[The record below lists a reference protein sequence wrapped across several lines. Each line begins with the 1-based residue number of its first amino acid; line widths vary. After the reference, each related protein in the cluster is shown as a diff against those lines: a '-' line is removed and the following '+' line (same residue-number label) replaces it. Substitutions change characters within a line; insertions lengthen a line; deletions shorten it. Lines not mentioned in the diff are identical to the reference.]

1 MLRRDP
7 DPVSVVNS
15 TFTLIYGENFWHL
28 LLAIGPLAVFFAY
41 FCLASGLELGQL
53 PTTLYIS
60 NFLVDLSVIWICVNL
75 WLAVLGTRALKYVPV
90 AKYLGGLRVSW
101 YVWLYATVV
110 VWSYFA
116 FQQRGDQV
124 ALIYVTGFCLAA
136 LLLGRLLISLA
147 FGLRYRRTPDL
158 VIPQDTIELWRE
170 LNGTLG
176 TKATVSPMANLTYGR
191 GLMAYATTR
200 SRVAVTPAFCR
211 ELSLEEQKFIL
222 LHELGH
228 IRLGH
233 IKMRSRNLSWIQL
246 AFLEFMVLP
255 YAVFPFAPA
264 ISVAVATFGALVSWL
279 LYSWRSWTLMPTL
292 REQEFQA
299 DAFAAQYAEPE
310 VGMSA
315 LQKVQDSIAGELAAK
330 LSVLT
335 HPALRE
341 RLDRL
346 AEIGAGRPPKLNEA
360 P

>member
-1 MLRRDP
+1 
-7 DPVSVVNS
+7 
-15 TFTLIYGENFWHL
+15 
-28 LLAIGPLAVFFAY
+28 
-41 FCLASGLELGQL
+41 
-53 PTTLYIS
+53 
-60 NFLVDLSVIWICVNL
+60 
-75 WLAVLGTRALKYVPV
+75 
-90 AKYLGGLRVSW
+90 
-101 YVWLYATVV
+101 
-110 VWSYFA
+110 
-116 FQQRGDQV
+116 
-124 ALIYVTGFCLAA
+124 
-136 LLLGRLLISLA
+136 
-147 FGLRYRRTPDL
+147 
-158 VIPQDTIELWRE
+158 
-170 LNGTLG
+170 
-176 TKATVSPMANLTYGR
+176 
-191 GLMAYATTR
+191 MAYATTR